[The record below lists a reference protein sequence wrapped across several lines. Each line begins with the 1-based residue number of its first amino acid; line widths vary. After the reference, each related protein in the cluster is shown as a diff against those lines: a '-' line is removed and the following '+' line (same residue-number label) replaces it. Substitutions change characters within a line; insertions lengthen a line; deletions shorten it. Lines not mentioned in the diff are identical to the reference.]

1 MPLRVISSM
10 ATRRLLQELID
21 QFQSSHSTRVAL
33 ESVGGVDAARRVR
46 AGEDVDVVVLAK
58 DAIEDLIASGRLLF
72 DGQVD
77 VVRSAVAVAVRSG
90 EAHPDISSAEAL
102 QRAVLAART
111 IGYSTG
117 PSGVQLARLFADW
130 GIAETVKDRI
140 TVAPPG
146 VPVATLVAR
155 GDVALGFQQLSE
167 LIGVEGIDV
176 IGTLPPAIAITT
188 TFSGAIARATAD
200 AERAGALLQ
209 FLAAP
214 AAADVKRRH
223 GMEPAPGP

>member
-102 QRAVLAART
+102 QRAV
-111 IGYSTG
+111 
-117 PSGVQLARLFADW
+117 
-130 GIAETVKDRI
+130 
-140 TVAPPG
+140 
-146 VPVATLVAR
+146 
-155 GDVALGFQQLSE
+155 
-167 LIGVEGIDV
+167 
-176 IGTLPPAIAITT
+176 
-188 TFSGAIARATAD
+188 
-200 AERAGALLQ
+200 
-209 FLAAP
+209 
-214 AAADVKRRH
+214 
-223 GMEPAPGP
+223 